1 MNAHPS
7 LVLRDEEPDCDW
19 SEGGVELRL
28 TYDGELFAT
37 QERPYG
43 QQKDKRAEHKY
54 GLRLKFHRQLRHLW
68 EITPC
73 LLAGERIGPSVLLL
87 ESGSDNVR
95 HDVESIAKR
104 HSHYGFNFVPLV
116 TKELDLIC
124 SPDIL
129 LLRPTVTIDSAWT
142 GDVDNRLK
150 TLIDALRV
158 PEPNERWSDKTPTDD
173 EKPFYCLLEDDK
185 LLTKVSLETDHLL
198 RPALTPNEVS
208 IVVTVR
214 VRPAEVRL
222 DNFHFS

>member
-1 MNAHPS
+1 MNAHPR

-37 QERPYG
+37 QERPHG

-124 SPDIL
+124 SLDIL
-129 LLRPTVTIDSAWT
+129 LLRPRVTIDSAWT

-158 PEPNERWSDKTPTDD
+158 PEPNERW
-173 EKPFYCLLEDDK
+173 K

>member
-1 MNAHPS
+1 MMGS
-7 LVLRDEEPDCDW
+7 CLRPK
-19 SEGGVELRL
+19 SAL
-28 TYDGELFAT
+28 
-37 QERPYG
+37 YG

-68 EITPC
+68 EIPPC

-116 TKELDLIC
+116 TKELVLIF
-124 SPDIL
+124 SLDML
-129 LLRPTVTIDSAWT
+129 LLRPRVTIDSAWT

-158 PEPNERWSDKTPTDD
+158 PEPNERW
-173 EKPFYCLLEDDK
+173 K

-198 RPALTPNEVS
+198 IPTAFRSDSLAISLS
-208 IVVTVR
+208 M
-214 VRPAEVRL
+214 L
-222 DNFHFS
+222 S

>member
-1 MNAHPS
+1 MNAHPR

-37 QERPYG
+37 QERPHG

-124 SPDIL
+124 LLDIL
-129 LLRPTVTIDSAWT
+129 LLRPRVTIDSAWT

-150 TLIDALRV
+150 TLIDALRSRS
-158 PEPNERWSDKTPTDD
+158 PMSDGSFLRRSLL
-173 EKPFYCLLEDDK
+173 KPITC
-185 LLTKVSLETDHLL
+185 
-198 RPALTPNEVS
+198 
-208 IVVTVR
+208 
-214 VRPAEVRL
+214 
-222 DNFHFS
+222 